1 LADRPVF
8 SIVVPAY
15 NEELVVGEAYGRL
28 KGTMD
33 AMGEPYEIVF
43 VNDGSRDLTCP
54 IIESICAGDPN
65 VRLIDLSRNF
75 GHQIA
80 ITAGMDKARGDAVV
94 VIDCDLQ
101 DPPGVIPLMAGKWR
115 EGYDVVYG
123 KRIKR
128 KGEGFLKRLTSKAF
142 YRLMRRM
149 TEVDIPVDVGDFRLI
164 DRKVCEAMGTVRERS
179 RYIRGLISWVGFR
192 QTFVEFERDAR
203 FAGETKYPFRKM
215 VKLAL
220 NGITSFSYKPLKIAT
235 YFGTLLSFAGFAYLL
250 VVLYQRLFTD
260 SVIQGWASILIV
272 NLLFNGITL
281 ILLGIIGEYIGRI
294 HDEVKGRPLYVIMK
308 ETNMGDG

>member
-1 LADRPVF
+1 MADRPVF